1 MSVAMAPQRGWRYLM
16 LPLDPAK
23 FVPLSD
29 VPAMLPARPNGR
41 KVHISAVY
49 RWASKGVKGVRL
61 ETVRIA
67 GALFTT
73 REAVEDFINAAAQP
87 VEVRVVPDRLA
98 ERRQAIAAA
107 RLAVELGLLETS
119 GKRNSPRVPD
129 HTRAKNPTSIPNV
142 APPRREGGA

>member
-1 MSVAMAPQRGWRYLM
+1 M

-29 VPAMLPARPNGR
+29 VPGMLPLRLNGR

-49 RWASKGVKGVRL
+49 RWASKGVRGVRL
-61 ETVRIA
+61 QTVRIA

-87 VEVRVVPDRLA
+87 LETRFMPDRLA
-98 ERRQAIAAA
+98 ELRQAVAAA

-119 GKRNSPRVPD
+119 NKRHTPRTPGRD
-129 HTRAKNPTSIPNV
+129 
-142 APPRREGGA
+142 GAA